1 MAKPI
6 YVFDGT
12 EWQIIGPQVSEAPI
26 SVQATA
32 PTSPQT
38 GDMWIDTSEVVPTI
52 DPATLATQ
60 SDISTVQASLSS
72 VEAIAMLG
80 L

>member
-12 EWQIIGPQVSEAPI
+12 QWQIIGPQVSEAPI

-52 DPATLATQ
+52 DPATLATKNE
-60 SDISTVQASLSS
+60 LSS
-72 VEAIAMLG
+72 VEAVALLG